1 MQNQPHSSQGGGL
14 GLDDVY
20 YALFRHKWKIIILF
34 LGGILAAGVIYRLK
48 PPDYQSD
55 AELFIRY
62 VAESASPSPDSSETR
77 VPVTEATPENAINSE
92 IQVLMSLD
100 VAKQAAEI
108 IGPDK
113 ILGKGGGNDA
123 VMAAAFIKNH
133 LKVSP
138 LPRSSVLQLEFKHPD
153 PELVQPV
160 LNQIIEQYF
169 KKYQEVHMAAG
180 MFNEFVRKE
189 IDQLKGELEETE
201 TQLRKTR
208 NEAGVVTP
216 TEDAMKAFSESISR
230 TRQVIRDAE
239 AELADRQA
247 AYDEM
252 KKLSSGKPETAAST
266 NASPATAPE
275 PVMPETATQEYNQVT
290 KRLANL
296 WADNA
301 DLLTKWSP
309 ESNAVKD
316 NRDLID
322 KAQKEKQELE
332 TKYPGLKQ
340 DNMRNLFAQPTAQLD
355 QHQPNDMSANLS
367 IERVKIAGLTNK
379 IATLYKQLDE
389 IKTAEGRIAE
399 VAPHVLELEH
409 KKELQLADLQ
419 FFSKSLEQSH
429 IQEGLGAGRV
439 LNIKEIQ
446 EPSPPVRDWSKRY
459 KAMEMLVAGGL
470 FGGIGLAFLIELYLD
485 GSVRRPKEVKT
496 KLGLPLL
503 LSIPNVVTS
512 GSRRKALG
520 AGPASAQNINGDAA
534 AVIPEGLPPATGP
547 LEVAPWDHNH
557 SLHPF
562 YEALRDRL
570 IGHFEVRNLTHNP
583 KLVGMAG
590 CSKGSGATTLAMGL
604 AASLSETGEGNVLLV
619 DMNQEQGAAQHFYM
633 GRPHCGLDEL
643 LENGSG
649 NRDGALVQDKLYVV
663 SGNSN
668 GDKLPR
674 ILPKRFASLLPK
686 LKASD
691 YDYIIFDM
699 PPVGPTSV
707 TLRLAGF
714 MDTMLLVAESEKTN
728 RNAVTEAASL
738 LAEAKASVAVVL
750 NKTRSYIPASLD
762 QGS

>member
-1 MQNQPHSSQGGGL
+1 MQNQPHSHQGGGIS
-14 GLDDVY
+14 LDDVY

-34 LGGILAAGVIYRLK
+34 LGGIVAAGVIYRLK

-92 IQVLMSLD
+92 IQVLISLD
-100 VAKQAAEI
+100 VAKQAAEA

-123 VMAAAFIKNH
+123 VSAAAFIKSH
-133 LKVSP
+133 LKVTP

-160 LNQIIEQYF
+160 LSQVIEQYF

-216 TEDAMKAFSESISR
+216 TEDAMKAFSESIAK

-252 KKLSSGKPETAAST
+252 KKLSAGKPETAVST
-266 NASPATAPE
+266 NATPATAPE
-275 PVMPETATQEYNQVT
+275 PVVPEMVTQEYNQIT
-290 KRLANL
+290 KRLATLWTKNEDLRTHWDADANL
-296 WADNA
+296 
-301 DLLTKWSP
+301 
-309 ESNAVKD
+309 VKE

-322 KAQKEKQELE
+322 KAQTEKQELE
-332 TKYPGLKQ
+332 KKYPGLKQ
-340 DNMRNLFAQPTAQLD
+340 NNLQNLLSQPSAQPD
-355 QHQPNDMSANLS
+355 QHQPNDQAANLS

-419 FFSKSLEQSH
+419 FFAKSLEQSH
-429 IQEGLGAGRV
+429 IQEGLGGGRV

-446 EPSPPVRDWSKRY
+446 EPSPPARDWSKRY
-459 KAMEMLVAGGL
+459 KAMEMLIAGGL
-470 FGGIGLAFLIELYLD
+470 LGGIGLAFLIELYLD

-496 KLGLPLL
+496 KLGMPLF
-503 LSIPNVVTS
+503 LSIPNVARNGHRRAALAGGSSSLPSVNGNTAALIS
-512 GSRRKALG
+512 GGQPQA
-520 AGPASAQNINGDAA
+520 AGQ
-534 AVIPEGLPPATGP
+534 
-547 LEVAPWDHNH
+547 LEVAPWDRNH

-570 IGHFEVRNLTHNP
+570 IGYFEVRNLTHNP
-583 KLVGMAG
+583 KLVALAG

-619 DMNQEQGAAQHFYM
+619 DMNQEQGAAQHFYR

-643 LENGSG
+643 LENGIG
-649 NRDGALVQDKLYVV
+649 NRDDALVQDKLYVV

-714 MDTMLLVAESEKTN
+714 MDTMLLVVESEKTN

-738 LAEAKASVAVVL
+738 LAEAKANIGVVL

-762 QGS
+762 QGA

>member
-1 MQNQPHSSQGGGL
+1 M

-92 IQVLMSLD
+92 IQVLISLD
-100 VAKQAAEI
+100 VAKQAAES

-113 ILGKGGGNDA
+113 ILGKSGGNYP
-123 VMAAAFIKNH
+123 VRSAAFINSH
-133 LKVSP
+133 LKVTP

-160 LNQIIEQYF
+160 LSQVIEQYF

-208 NEAGVVTP
+208 NDAGVVTP
-216 TEDAMKAFSESISR
+216 TEDAMKAFSESIAK

-252 KKLSSGKPETAAST
+252 KKLSAGKPETAVST
-266 NASPATAPE
+266 NATPATAPE
-275 PVMPETATQEYNQVT
+275 PVVPEMVTQEYNQIT
-290 KRLANL
+290 KRLATL
-296 WADNA
+296 WTKNEDLRTHWAAEAD
-301 DLLTKWSP
+301 
-309 ESNAVKD
+309 AVKE
-316 NRDLID
+316 NRVLID
-322 KAQKEKQELE
+322 TAQTEKQELE
-332 TKYPGLKQ
+332 KKYPGLKQ
-340 DNMRNLFAQPTAQLD
+340 DNLRNLFSQPSAQPD
-355 QHQPNDMSANLS
+355 QHQPNDMAANLS

-419 FFSKSLEQSH
+419 FFAKSLEQSH

-446 EPSPPVRDWSKRY
+446 EPSPPARDWSKRY
-459 KAMEMLVAGGL
+459 KAMEMLIAGGL
-470 FGGIGLAFLIELYLD
+470 LGGIGLAFLIELYLD

-496 KLGLPLL
+496 KLGMPLF
-503 LSIPNVVTS
+503 LSIPNVAKNGYRRAALAGGSTS
-512 GSRRKALG
+512 VQNVNGNPAALISDGSPQAPG
-520 AGPASAQNINGDAA
+520 H
-534 AVIPEGLPPATGP
+534 
-547 LEVAPWDHNH
+547 LEVAPWDRNH
-557 SLHPF
+557 SLRPF

-570 IGHFEVRNLTHNP
+570 IGYFEVRNLTHNP
-583 KLVGMAG
+583 KLVALAG

-619 DMNQEQGAAQHFYM
+619 DMNQEQGAAQHFYR
-633 GRPHCGLDEL
+633 GRPHRGLDEL

-649 NRDGALVQDKLYVV
+649 NRDDALVQDKLYVV

-738 LAEAKASVAVVL
+738 LAEAKANFGVVL
-750 NKTRSYIPASLD
+750 NKTRSYIPARLD
-762 QGS
+762 HGS